1 MDVGVYTIAEIA
13 RILKI
18 SEKTAYKLIR
28 DQELPYI
35 RVRGQIR
42 ITAIALDCYL
52 QGGMQNEEALRES
65 LRKEQPILH

>member
-1 MDVGVYTIAEIA
+1 MNVGVYTVREIAEIL
-13 RILKI
+13 RV

-42 ITAIALDCYL
+42 ITAMALDFYL
-52 QGGMQNEEALRES
+52 QGGRQDEGASSEPVR
-65 LRKEQPILH
+65 

>member
-18 SEKTAYKLIR
+18 SENTAYKLIR

-42 ITAIALDCYL
+42 ITAKALDFYL
-52 QGGMQNEEALRES
+52 QGGRQDEGASRES
-65 LRKEQPILH
+65 L

>member
-1 MDVGVYTIAEIA
+1 MDVGVYTVAEIA
-13 RILKI
+13 QILKI

-42 ITAIALDCYL
+42 IAATALDFYL
-52 QGGMQNEEALRES
+52 QGGARIEKTTER
-65 LRKEQPILH
+65 

>member
-42 ITAIALDCYL
+42 ITATALDFYL
-52 QGGMQNEEALRES
+52 QGGARIEKTTER
-65 LRKEQPILH
+65 

>member
-1 MDVGVYTIAEIA
+1 MDVGVYTVAEIA

-18 SEKTAYKLIR
+18 SEKTVYRLIR

-52 QGGMQNEEALRES
+52 QGGIRNEGASRES
-65 LRKEQPILH
+65 L

>member
-28 DQELPYI
+28 DQEIPYI

-42 ITAIALDCYL
+42 ITAKALDIYL
-52 QGGMQNEEALRES
+52 QGGMQNEGASRES
-65 LRKEQPILH
+65 L

>member
-1 MDVGVYTIAEIA
+1 MDIGVYTVAEIA

-18 SEKTAYKLIR
+18 SEKTVYRLIR

-42 ITAIALDCYL
+42 ITAMALDVYL
-52 QGGMQNEEALRES
+52 QGGIRNEGASRES
-65 LRKEQPILH
+65 I